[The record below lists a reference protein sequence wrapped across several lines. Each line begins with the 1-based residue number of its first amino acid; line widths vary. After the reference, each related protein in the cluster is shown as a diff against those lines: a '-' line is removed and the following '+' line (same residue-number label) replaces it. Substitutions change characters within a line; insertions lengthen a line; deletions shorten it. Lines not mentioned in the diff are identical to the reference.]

1 MSKKQEHSNLAKNKE
16 LGLQLDRYGFQA
28 PACSPRL
35 YMNGQRMHRH
45 VLAMDPGSKPT
56 IGLFMPEISAEGLA
70 RVIDDR
76 HVLMDEKPISMSAVP
91 RENWV
96 EFFRKEMGTHFQEEA
111 VTPRENVFEIDSML
125 ELYPDCV
132 ALSNLFGETKASD
145 DTELY
150 TPPNTRTPRDLLHMK
165 QHGALDRRFKPQQ
178 KQHKR

>member
-45 VLAMDPGSKPT
+45 VLVMDPGSKPT
-56 IGLFMPEISAEGLA
+56 IGMFMPEISAEGVA
-70 RVIDDR
+70 RIINDH
-76 HVLMDEKPISMSAVP
+76 HVFMDEKLISMSTVP
-91 RENWV
+91 TEKWV
-96 EFFRKEMGTHFQEEA
+96 DFFKKELGANFPETSVSLRGDM
-111 VTPRENVFEIDSML
+111 FEIDSML
-125 ELYPDCV
+125 ELYPGCV
-132 ALSNLFGETKASD
+132 TLSNLFGETKASD

-150 TPPNTRTPRDLLHMK
+150 TPPSTRTPRDLLHMK